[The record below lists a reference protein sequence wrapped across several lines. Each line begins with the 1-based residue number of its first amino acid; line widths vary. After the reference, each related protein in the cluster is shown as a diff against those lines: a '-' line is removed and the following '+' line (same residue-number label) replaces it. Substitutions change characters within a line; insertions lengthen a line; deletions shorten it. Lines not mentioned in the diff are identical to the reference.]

1 MKRDKQTYQQ
11 RIGELG
17 EGLAADYLRSE
28 GFNLLERNYHS
39 RYGEIDLVAEKDHCI
54 VFVEV
59 KTRTSQTFGLP
70 EESVTPEKLARIFD
84 TALFWM
90 QEHPDKPDDWRV
102 DVISILLNQNL
113 ETQDIQH
120 FISVN

>member
-1 MKRDKQTYQQ
+1 
-11 RIGELG
+11 
-17 EGLAADYLRSE
+17 
-28 GFNLLERNYHS
+28 
-39 RYGEIDLVAEKDHCI
+39 
-54 VFVEV
+54 
-59 KTRTSQTFGLP
+59 
-70 EESVTPEKLARIFD
+70 
-84 TALFWM
+84 M